1 MFDVHLV
8 LSHKLFLI
16 FLALLVSSKPLSLIY
31 INLIIIFLEIF
42 LDFYKF
48 YSKVFSSS
56 FKLLAFLLKI
66 FKKFTC
72 SVLLLFQKKSA
83 SVYSL
88 KDFIVYFS
96 MYFFVLLRRTI
107 CIIQYLFLFVNT
119 FSTIFLKY
127 FCLILRQNKKL
138 VMLLLFYS
146 LSISFITNSYVYFL
160 FFVCCKVL
168 FYNNIFLS

>member
-8 LSHKLFLI
+8 LSHKFFLI

-31 INLIIIFLEIF
+31 INLIIIFL
-42 LDFYKF
+42 DFYKSF
-48 YSKVFSSS
+48 SKVFSSS

-146 LSISFITNSYVYFL
+146 LSISFITNSYVYFFNFCL
-160 FFVCCKVL
+160 L
-168 FYNNIFLS
+168 QGTSLY